1 MKDLI
6 TLWKHTRMVVLVA
19 LTAAV
24 YAAVLIPFK
33 VAIPI
38 IPGFTEVRPANVIPV
53 ICSLMFGPAAA
64 WGSAFGNLAGDIYG
78 GTFGPGSAFGFVG
91 NFLYGYVPYK
101 LWGRLWLLSSGSEPS
116 MATRQF
122 SARWLAVLVPARW
135 LGLLLAAGGLA
146 MFEITSLYQVPVW
159 INGEALP
166 APVLSPFGWAAVAV
180 AGLVLYVCASRIR
193 PPLLGPTPRQFVELV
208 VVAVTA
214 SAACAFT
221 IAWGVNA
228 LGLVPFTVLGPIIV
242 TNNAAV
248 AIVLGPPLLR
258 VLYPRVRRW
267 GLLYRDVMPAED
279 LSQGRLAVAGLFL
292 LLISA
297 IPGLIIGVSLAST
310 SPHTNVTLTLT
321 PLIAAML
328 IGAALL

>member
-24 YAAVLIPFK
+24 YAAILIPFK

-91 NFLYGYVPYK
+91 NFLYGYLPYK
-101 LWGRLWLLSSGSEPS
+101 LWALRKRNIEIEP
-116 MATRQF
+116 
-122 SARWLAVLVPARW
+122 
-135 LGLLLAAGGLA
+135 A
-146 MFEITSLYQVPVW
+146 MRS
-159 INGEALP
+159 
-166 APVLSPFGWAAVAV
+166 FGQIAEYV
-180 AGLVLYVCASRIR
+180 AGAI
-193 PPLLGPTPRQFVELV
+193 F
-208 VVAVTA
+208 A
-214 SAACAFT
+214 SAACAFI

-228 LGLVPFTVLGPIIV
+228 LKLVPFTVLGPVIV
-242 TNNAAV
+242 TNNAVV
-248 AIVLGPPLLR
+248 AIILGPPLLR

-279 LSQGRLAVAGLFL
+279 LSRGRFAVAGLLL
-292 LLISA
+292 LLIST
-297 IPGLIIGVSLAST
+297 IPGLIAGVSLVST
-310 SPHTNVTLTLT
+310 SPQANVTLYLG
-321 PLIAAML
+321 PLVAAML

>member
-1 MKDLI
+1 MKDLL

-24 YAAVLIPFK
+24 YAAILIPFK

-64 WGSAFGNLAGDIYG
+64 WGAAFGNLAGDIYG

-101 LWGRLWLLSSGSEPS
+101 LWGRLGLLSSRREPA
-116 MATRQF
+116 MDGRQY
-122 SARWLAVLVPARW
+122 SPRWLVVISVLRWAGLIAMAV
-135 LGLLLAAGGLA
+135 GLLATELGVLGALSAWRHGMRLSLGAPICSAIAGLA
-146 MFEITSLYQVPVW
+146 GLMIY
-159 INGEALP
+159 AL
-166 APVLSPFGWAAVAV
+166 
-180 AGLVLYVCASRIR
+180 ASRVR
-193 PPLLGPTPRQFVELV
+193 PPLLGPSPRQLIEFGV
-208 VVAVTA
+208 VVIAA
-214 SAACAFT
+214 SAACALI

-228 LGLVPFTVLGPIIV
+228 LRLVPFAVLGPIIA

-248 AIVLGPPLLR
+248 AIILGPPLMR

-267 GLLYRDVMPAED
+267 GLLYQDVMPADD
-279 LSQGRLAVAGLFL
+279 LSRGRLALVGVFL
-292 LLISA
+292 VVITA
-297 IPGLIIGVSLAST
+297 IPGLVAGTALAGAFPES
-310 SPHTNVTLTLT
+310 NLTLT
-321 PLIAAML
+321 TAPLVMAML
-328 IGAALL
+328 IGCALL